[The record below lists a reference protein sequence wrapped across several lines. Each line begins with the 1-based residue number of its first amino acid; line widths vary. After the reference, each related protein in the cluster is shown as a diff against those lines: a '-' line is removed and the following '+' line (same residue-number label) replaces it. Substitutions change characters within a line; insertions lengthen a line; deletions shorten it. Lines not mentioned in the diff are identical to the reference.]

1 MWSFNARRPAL
12 RVLALALL
20 FFAGPLA
27 AQDAYPSRPVRI
39 VVGFPPGG
47 VTDVIARILA
57 PELQKEFGQPF
68 VVENKPGAAGVI
80 GADLVAKSPADGH
93 TLLFIPSTHLVH
105 PALRKDIPYDSV
117 GDFTAI
123 TLLVT
128 APNLFIVRADA
139 PWKDLKDFI
148 AEAKAKPDAI
158 QWASSG
164 IGVST
169 HLGGELFQHLAGIKL
184 YHVPYKSSTQPV
196 ESVISGQVRA
206 AVSALNAALPHI
218 KTGRIRALA
227 VATEKRS
234 AFLPDTPTFEELGV
248 KGMRS
253 DTWIGVLAPAK
264 LSPAIATRLNRFFM
278 AAIARPDMKE
288 RIAALGAEPVG
299 VELDKFAALMRN
311 EVEVNTRIVRAA
323 NIKPE

>member
-1 MWSFNARRPAL
+1 MNRLVHSLVA
-12 RVLALALL
+12 VTLAVA
-20 FFAGPLA
+20 AA
-27 AQDAYPSRPVRI
+27 IASAQDAYPSRPVRI

-68 VVENKPGAAGVI
+68 VVENKPGAAGII
-80 GADLVAKSPADGH
+80 GAEQVAKSPADGH

-105 PALRKDIPYDSV
+105 PALRKEMPYDTV

-139 PWKDLKDFI
+139 PWKDLKEFI
-148 AEAKAKPDAI
+148 AEAKAKPDSI

-196 ESVISGQVRA
+196 EAVIAGQVRA

-218 KTGRIRALA
+218 KSGRIRALA

-234 AFLPDTPTFEELGV
+234 TFLPDIPTFEELGV
-248 KGMRS
+248 KDMRS
-253 DTWIGVLAPAK
+253 DTWIGVLAPAR
-264 LSPAIATRLNRFFM
+264 LPPAIAARLNRFFM

-288 RIAALGAEPVG
+288 RIAGLGAEPVG
-299 VELDKFAALMRN
+299 VELEKFAALMRA
-311 EVEVNTRIVRAA
+311 EVEVNTRIARAA

>member
-1 MWSFNARRPAL
+1 M
-12 RVLALALL
+12 
-20 FFAGPLA
+20 
-27 AQDAYPSRPVRI
+27 
-39 VVGFPPGG
+39 
-47 VTDVIARILA
+47 
-57 PELQKEFGQPF
+57 
-68 VVENKPGAAGVI
+68 
-80 GADLVAKSPADGH
+80 
-93 TLLFIPSTHLVH
+93 
-105 PALRKDIPYDSV
+105 PYETV

-148 AEAKAKPDAI
+148 GEAKAKPDSI

-184 YHVPYKSSTQPV
+184 YHVPYKGSNGPV
-196 ESVISGQVRA
+196 EAVMAGQVKA
-206 AVSALNAALPHI
+206 SVSALNAALPHI
-218 KTGRIRALA
+218 KSGRLRALA

-234 AFLPDTPTFEELGV
+234 RFAPDIPTFEELGV

-253 DTWIGVLAPAK
+253 DTWIGVVAPAK
-264 LSPAIATRLNRFFM
+264 LPDAIASRLNAFFM
-278 AAIARPDMKE
+278 RAITRPDLAE
-288 RIAALGAEPVG
+288 RMAGLGVEPVG
-299 VELDKFAALMRN
+299 IELGKFAAVMRS
-311 EVEVNTRIVRAA
+311 EVELNTRIVKAG